1 MFSAASAVSA
11 VSVTRQVAAAALAAL
26 LLTAG
31 VWASWGAAQ
40 HVTFPTGRE
49 RGTMTVTRCTH
60 DTCTGPFAPGSPTAV
75 RHASVTIDR
84 SIGETK
90 GASFP
95 VVLKPSS
102 TSAVRAGTAG
112 FLHAWVPLGGALLL
126 ASVVIAGGMRN
137 RRLTWITGG
146 AGFALLTATFVAVSF

>member
-1 MFSAASAVSA
+1 MLPVA
-11 VSVTRQVAAAALAAL
+11 RQVAAATVAAL
-26 LLTAG
+26 LLIAG

-40 HVTFPTGRE
+40 HVMFPTGRE
-49 RGTMTVTRCTH
+49 RGTMTVTRCAGG
-60 DTCTGPFAPGSPTAV
+60 TCAGPFSPASPTAV

-84 SIGETK
+84 SVGEKK
-90 GASFP
+90 GVRLP

-126 ASVVIAGGMRN
+126 AAVVLAGGIRN
-137 RRLTWITGG
+137 RRLTWVTGG
-146 AGFALLTATFVAVSF
+146 AGFAVLTAAFVAVGF

>member
-1 MFSAASAVSA
+1 MLPVA
-11 VSVTRQVAAAALAAL
+11 RQIAAAVVAAL
-26 LLTAG
+26 LLIAG

-40 HVTFPTGRE
+40 HVTFPAGRE
-49 RGTMTVTRCTH
+49 RGTMTVSRCAEE
-60 DTCTGPFAPGSPTAV
+60 TCTGPFSPASPTAV

-84 SIGETK
+84 SIGEKK
-90 GASFP
+90 GARFP

-112 FLHAWVPLGGALLL
+112 FLHAWVPLGGSLLL
-126 ASVVIAGGMRN
+126 ASVVLAGGIRH

-146 AGFALLTATFVAVSF
+146 AGIALLTAAFAAVGF

>member
-1 MFSAASAVSA
+1 MLPVA
-11 VSVTRQVAAAALAAL
+11 RQIAAAALAAL
-26 LLTAG
+26 LLIAG
-31 VWASWGAAQ
+31 VFTSWGAAQ
-40 HVTFPTGRE
+40 HVMFPKGRE
-49 RGTMTVTRCTH
+49 RGTMTVTRCA
-60 DTCTGPFAPGSPTAV
+60 DETCTGPFSPASPTAV
-75 RHASVTIDR
+75 RHARVTIDR
-84 SIGETK
+84 SIGEKK

-126 ASVVIAGGMRN
+126 ASVVLAGGIRN

-146 AGFALLTATFVAVSF
+146 AGFVLLTAAFAALSF